1 MSVPSFA
8 EEECRGASWGPIHAW
23 LTPLSII
30 GFIRVQVQVAELWVS
45 YSCLLCKEMALSSD
59 SGIRLEEAQELLT
72 FKNWQ
77 TLQNR
82 WTLTGVHLN
91 SVKVFHINLLG
102 CFMMPFTHWKQKK
115 LPWRT
120 FKFTVPYPLVT
131 VFRFTLRTDIQR
143 CTMFNSTVSM
153 TQKNGTTQWKS
164 LSHKFTQ
171 FRQHILIFKWL
182 NRSTCQWFPKGHL
195 SLSHLSTWQLQHTSH
210 RQRLSWA
217 CSLVGFQL

>member
-1 MSVPSFA
+1 MLMSVPSFT

-23 LTPLSII
+23 LIPLSII

-102 CFMMPFTHWKQKK
+102 CFMMPFTHWKHKK
-115 LPWRT
+115 YLGEHLSSL
-120 FKFTVPYPLVT
+120 YPICLW
-131 VFRFTLRTDIQR
+131 LCLGLHCIQR
-143 CTMFNSTVSM
+143 CNMFNSTVSM
-153 TQKNGTTQWKS
+153 K
-164 LSHKFTQ
+164 
-171 FRQHILIFKWL
+171 
-182 NRSTCQWFPKGHL
+182 
-195 SLSHLSTWQLQHTSH
+195 
-210 RQRLSWA
+210 
-217 CSLVGFQL
+217 